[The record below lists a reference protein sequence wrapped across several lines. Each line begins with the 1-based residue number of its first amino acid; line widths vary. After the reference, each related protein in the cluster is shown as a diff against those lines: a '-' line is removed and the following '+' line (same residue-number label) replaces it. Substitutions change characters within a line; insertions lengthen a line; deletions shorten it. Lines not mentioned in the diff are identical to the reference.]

1 MTESGNDAGLITKT
15 VEKVEKVEKK
25 ETPPVQPEAPAEP
38 GDGKRSPGKKRTL
51 VIGAALLVIVV
62 SLGLG
67 YTFFLKPDPGP
78 PAETPRRSISARA
91 KPGRPVQK
99 PAEAKEDAG
108 ASTADPSQPT
118 GAAAQPSNETEAGEG
133 QAAETKAGL
142 ELATETSSVGQEDLS
157 RSDMGPVPDGQTEL
171 QASSFSTQ
179 EPGREVESPVPE
191 NEEQISTEPAFSEE
205 EGILPDEYM
214 EDESPLLPTEEFF
227 SEETSPSRAFDRERE
242 WTEPAV
248 EVTERSESRAERY
261 YRKGASYQQEGRL
274 SQAIESYTEA
284 LTFDPDHLKAHIG
297 LATTYLQTSR
307 FKEAE
312 HELVYL
318 YALRPK
324 DVTTLYN
331 FGLLLCQTGQY
342 VSAEAKLR
350 KLLELDP
357 FHLEASLLLAS
368 IYEERGGINKA
379 LELCM
384 RAYQINSAHP
394 RVLYRLG
401 RAWDMAGSPIEAAKY
416 YQLYLST
423 RSEKESQLELAVR
436 DRLNHLLSQKEEP

>member
-1 MTESGNDAGLITKT
+1 MTESGNDVGLITKT
-15 VEKVEKVEKK
+15 VEKVEKH

-38 GDGKRSPGKKRTL
+38 DHGRGKPRKRTL

-67 YTFFLKPDPGP
+67 YMFFLKPDPEP
-78 PAETPRRSISARA
+78 PAKTPRGSISARS
-91 KPGRPVQK
+91 KPARPVQK

-108 ASTADPSQPT
+108 VSTADPSQPT
-118 GAAAQPSNETEAGEG
+118 GASAQSSDKSEAGEG
-133 QAAETKAGL
+133 WVAETVVNP
-142 ELATETSSVGQEDLS
+142 ELATGTSSAGPEDLS
-157 RSDMGPVPDGQTEL
+157 RSDMSPVPDGQTEP
-171 QASSFSTQ
+171 QAYSSITEEPSQEEEFS
-179 EPGREVESPVPE
+179 VPE
-191 NEEQISTEPAFSEE
+191 DEEQVSTEPAFSEE

-214 EDESPLLPTEEFF
+214 EDESPLLPTEESF
-227 SEETSPSRAFDRERE
+227 SEETSPSYVSDPEPG

-248 EVTERSESRAERY
+248 EVAERSASRGERY
-261 YRKGASYQQEGRL
+261 YRKGASYQQEGKL

-284 LTFDPDHLKAHIG
+284 LTFDPDHLQAHMN
-297 LATTYLQTSR
+297 LATAYLQTSR
-307 FKEAE
+307 FREAE
-312 HELVYL
+312 QELAYL
-318 YALRPK
+318 YAVKPK
-324 DVTTLYN
+324 DPMVLFN
-331 FGLLLCQTGQY
+331 FGLLLYRTGEY

-350 KLLELDP
+350 RLLEEDP

-368 IYEERGGINKA
+368 IYEERGGVNKA

-384 RAYQINSAHP
+384 RAYQISSAHP

-401 RAWDMAGSPIEAAKY
+401 RAWDMVGDPVKAAKY
-416 YQLYLST
+416 YQLFLST